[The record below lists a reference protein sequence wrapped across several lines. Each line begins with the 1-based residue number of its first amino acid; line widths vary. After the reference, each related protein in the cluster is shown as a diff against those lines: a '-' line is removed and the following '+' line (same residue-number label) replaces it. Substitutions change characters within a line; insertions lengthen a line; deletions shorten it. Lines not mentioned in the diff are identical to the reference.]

1 MPPMA
6 QVNYAPFRRTKK
18 WPAIF
23 REPND
28 DKQRLFLKNGKLF
41 LDGALRWAYVG
52 GRTGKN
58 GVEVL
63 QSMNS
68 PNSNA
73 LTGRKDRVHCSGGG
87 SLQSGRKDNQKA
99 PSRFTLWLPQGLAL
113 SGNGDVKRIQNND
126 NATRTLLKCH
136 ATSNTP
142 TFQCISHTILTFEQI
157 WNMTHVHDW
166 DAKNC
171 CETTL
176 QNTPQ
181 PNFALIMN
189 LKSLCS
195 NFWIFVRNH
204 GKNIQL
210 EKLRSSRSSYIDAA
224 TMCQNHNAPAL
235 CPIVI
240 VGLHKTS

>member
-28 DKQRLFLKNGKLF
+28 DKQRLFKKNGKLF

-73 LTGRKDRVHCSGGG
+73 LTGRKDRVHCSGGEACN
-87 SLQSGRKDNQKA
+87 REEKTT
-99 PSRFTLWLPQGLAL
+99 RRRPQGSHFDCRKALPCLATGMSRESKTMTTRHERYSNAMQL
-113 SGNGDVKRIQNND
+113 RIRQHFSAFHILFWLLNKFETWHMFMTETLRTVVKQLFKTRRS
-126 NATRTLLKCH
+126 RTLL
-136 ATSNTP
+136 
-142 TFQCISHTILTFEQI
+142 
-157 WNMTHVHDW
+157 W
-166 DAKNC
+166 
-171 CETTL
+171 
-176 QNTPQ
+176 
-181 PNFALIMN
+181 
-189 LKSLCS
+189 
-195 NFWIFVRNH
+195 
-204 GKNIQL
+204 
-210 EKLRSSRSSYIDAA
+210 
-224 TMCQNHNAPAL
+224 
-235 CPIVI
+235 
-240 VGLHKTS
+240 